1 MIIKVC
7 GMRESRNISD
17 VIAAGANCI
26 GMIFYPK
33 SPRYVTAVPETAE
46 NIRRVGVFV
55 NADTAEIT
63 DKIVRYRLD
72 MVQLH
77 GSEAPD
83 TLRALR
89 SAAPGVKLIK
99 AISIGNAEDIAQYR
113 QYEDCA
119 DLLLFDTKCAGMG
132 GSGKHFDW
140 SVLSRYHGTTP
151 FLLSGGIGPGDAGRI
166 AAFSHPM
173 LAGIDLNSRF
183 ETAPAVKDAALL
195 RKFIDEVRKIKGVK
209 GS

>member
-7 GMRESRNISD
+7 GMRESQNISD

-33 SPRYVTAVPETAE
+33 SPRYVTAVPEIADD
-46 NIRRVGVFV
+46 IRRVGVFV

-63 DKIVRYRLD
+63 DKIARYRLD

-77 GSEAPD
+77 GSESPD

-89 SAAPGVKLIK
+89 SAAPGVRLIK
-99 AISIGNAEDIAQYR
+99 AISVGDEKDIAQYR

-140 SVLSRYHGTTP
+140 SVLSRYRGTTP
-151 FLLSGGIGPGDAGRI
+151 FLLSGGIGPGDAGWI

-183 ETAPAVKDAALL
+183 EIAPAVKDAALL
-195 RKFIDEVRKIKGVK
+195 RKFINEVRNLKN
-209 GS
+209 

>member
-63 DKIVRYRLD
+63 DVW
-72 MVQLH
+72 QLL
-77 GSEAPD
+77 P
-83 TLRALR
+83 L
-89 SAAPGVKLIK
+89 SAV
-99 AISIGNAEDIAQYR
+99 
-113 QYEDCA
+113 
-119 DLLLFDTKCAGMG
+119 
-132 GSGKHFDW
+132 
-140 SVLSRYHGTTP
+140 
-151 FLLSGGIGPGDAGRI
+151 
-166 AAFSHPM
+166 
-173 LAGIDLNSRF
+173 
-183 ETAPAVKDAALL
+183 
-195 RKFIDEVRKIKGVK
+195 
-209 GS
+209 

>member
-17 VIAAGANCI
+17 VIAAGANCL

-33 SPRYVTAVPETAE
+33 SPRYVSAVPEIAE
-46 NIRRVGVFV
+46 DIRRVGVFV
-55 NADTAEIT
+55 NADTAEII

-99 AISIGNAEDIAQYR
+99 TISVGNAEDIAQYR

-151 FLLSGGIGPGDAGRI
+151 FLLSGGIGPSDAGRI
-166 AAFSHPM
+166 AAFRHPM

-195 RKFIDEVRKIKGVK
+195 RKFINKVRKIKGVK

>member
-1 MIIKVC
+1 
-7 GMRESRNISD
+7 MRESQNISN

-33 SPRYVTAVPETAE
+33 SPRYVTAVPEIADD
-46 NIRRVGVFV
+46 IRRVGVFV
-55 NADTAEIT
+55 NATTAEIL
-63 DKIVRYRLD
+63 DKIARYRLD

-77 GSEAPD
+77 GSESPD

-99 AISIGNAEDIAQYR
+99 AISVGDAEDIAQYR

-132 GSGKHFDW
+132 GSGRHFDW
-140 SVLSRYHGTTP
+140 SVLSHYRGTTP

-195 RKFIDEVRKIKGVK
+195 RKFIKRSKKLK
-209 GS
+209 N

>member
-33 SPRYVTAVPETAE
+33 SPRYVTAVPEIADD
-46 NIRRVGVFV
+46 IRRVGVFV
-55 NADTAEIT
+55 NATTAEIL
-63 DKIVRYRLD
+63 DKIARYRLD

-77 GSEAPD
+77 GSESPD
-83 TLRALR
+83 TLRALH
-89 SAAPGVKLIK
+89 SATPGVKLIK
-99 AISIGNAEDIAQYR
+99 AISVGDAEDIAQYLP
-113 QYEDCA
+113 YEDCA
-119 DLLLFDTKCAGMG
+119 DMLLFDTKCKSVG

-140 SVLSRYHGTTP
+140 SVLSHYRGTTP

-173 LAGIDLNSRF
+173 LAGIDINSRF
-183 ETAPAVKDAALL
+183 EIAPAVKDTAML
-195 RKFIDEVRKIKGVK
+195 REFINEVRNLKN
-209 GS
+209 

>member
-33 SPRYVTAVPETAE
+33 SPRYVTAVPKIVED
-46 NIRRVGVFV
+46 IKRVGVFV
-55 NADTAEIT
+55 NADTAEIL
-63 DKIVRYRLD
+63 DKIDRYCLD

-77 GSEAPD
+77 GSETPE
-83 TLRALR
+83 TVRALR
-89 SAAPGVKLIK
+89 STISSSVQRNIKIIK
-99 AISIGNAEDIAQYR
+99 AISVSCEQDIQLSKN
-113 QYEDCA
+113 YEDCA
-119 DLLLFDTKCAGMG
+119 DMLLFDTKCKSVG
-132 GSGKHFDW
+132 GSGRHFDW
-140 SVLSRYHGTTP
+140 SVLSRYRGTTP

-195 RKFIDEVRKIKGVK
+195 RKFINEVK
-209 GS
+209 SL

>member
-1 MIIKVC
+1 MIVKVC
-7 GMRESRNISD
+7 GMRESQNISD
-17 VIAAGANCI
+17 VTAAGANCI

-33 SPRYVTAVPETAE
+33 SPRYVSAVPEIAE
-46 NIRRVGVFV
+46 DIRRVGVFV
-55 NADTAEIT
+55 NADTAEIL
-63 DKIVRYRLD
+63 DKIARYRLD

-77 GSEAPD
+77 GSESPD

-99 AISIGNAEDIAQYR
+99 AISVGDAEDIAKCR

-119 DLLLFDTKCAGMG
+119 DLLLFDTQCAGMG
-132 GSGKHFDW
+132 GSGRHFDW
-140 SVLSRYHGTTP
+140 SILGRYRGTTP

-166 AAFSHPM
+166 AAFRHPM
-173 LAGIDLNSRF
+173 MAGIDLNSRF

-195 RKFIDEVRKIKGVK
+195 RKFINEVRKLKN
-209 GS
+209 

>member
-7 GMRESRNISD
+7 GMRESQNISD

-33 SPRYVTAVPETAE
+33 SPRMVSAVPEIAD
-46 NIRRVGVFV
+46 NIKRVGVFV
-55 NADTAEIT
+55 NVAPAEIIN
-63 DKIVRYRLD
+63 KIVSYRLD

-77 GSEAPD
+77 GSEAPE
-83 TLRALR
+83 TVRALR
-89 SAAPGVKLIK
+89 SAALGVKLIK
-99 AISIGNAEDIAQYR
+99 AISVGDAEDIAKYR

-132 GSGKHFDW
+132 GSGRHFDW
-140 SVLSRYHGTTP
+140 SVLSRYCGTTP

-195 RKFIDEVRKIKGVK
+195 RKFINEVRNLKN
-209 GS
+209 